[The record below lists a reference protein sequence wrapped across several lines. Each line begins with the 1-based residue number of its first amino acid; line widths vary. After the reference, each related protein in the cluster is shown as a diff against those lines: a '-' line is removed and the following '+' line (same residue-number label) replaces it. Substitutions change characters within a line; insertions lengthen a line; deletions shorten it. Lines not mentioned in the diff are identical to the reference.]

1 MALSDLQERFLEVL
15 FDKGIDGDIK
25 KAATAA
31 GYSNPDKNAWRI
43 ARALKDPIIECVK
56 DYLAIHGPMAA
67 RAFITAL
74 NDGPNAPGVKEK
86 LLAAREVLDRVG
98 IVKTEQISIETP
110 GSLFILPAK
119 DLPQDAAGEMP

>member
-25 KAATAA
+25 KVAKAA

-43 ARALKDPIIECVK
+43 ARALKDEILESTK

-86 LLAAREVLDRVG
+86 LMAAREVLDRSG
-98 IVKTEQISIETP
+98 IIKTELISIDTP
-110 GSLFILPAK
+110 GAIFYLPNK
-119 DLPQDAAGEMP
+119 DVPQDAAGDTP